1 MIVSKSIKMELGA
14 PIGAA
19 SGKRKSGRSVNYI
32 FPKLHKA
39 KMVILVKNKN
49 DSNHAVILPR

>member
-1 MIVSKSIKMELGA
+1 MELRA
-14 PIGAA
+14 LIGAEC
-19 SGKRKSGRSVNYI
+19 GKGKSGRSVNYI

-49 DSNHAVILPR
+49 DSNHAVILPW